1 MRYFIPFQRV
11 VWEVFMKRKLLAFLL
26 SCFFLIGLLTAC
38 GNTDREDNVLRVWYC
53 DNGSNVW
60 TQLSVLLQEY
70 DEKIPEKIEL
80 SSFDSEE
87 SLSDALSNHA
97 DVPSLVFC
105 RCNMLVPLLDRGM
118 LPYTDKVFKPG
129 NYPEWPSKYI
139 EACSVNGR
147 LFAVPLWADT
157 CLLTVNTDL
166 LNGTGILTENLT
178 TLEGL
183 CQSAAQ
189 YSSDK
194 SGIFFTT
201 EHFSDLFRISLRSL
215 GSGFTAVRDNDK
227 KDSNFVRIYNLIASA
242 AFAGGITAMDGTDFD
257 LLASGQIACTL
268 VMGDELVRK
277 EEQLH
282 GISAAVLPY
291 PSVKGSQPMYTQELY
306 GVAVLDQNL
315 ANQETCGELLDWLF
329 LQQETLTKA
338 TGYTAVYQSS
348 ESERT
353 AGSTSPPLDGN
364 KPEPS
369 EMEKSVKDAIASM
382 QDSEIA
388 CFFQYD
394 ADYAANA
401 ASFEKS
407 FREALVS
414 LYS

>member
-1 MRYFIPFQRV
+1 
-11 VWEVFMKRKLLAFLL
+11 
-26 SCFFLIGLLTAC
+26 
-38 GNTDREDNVLRVWYC
+38 
-53 DNGSNVW
+53 
-60 TQLSVLLQEY
+60 
-70 DEKIPEKIEL
+70 
-80 SSFDSEE
+80 
-87 SLSDALSNHA
+87 
-97 DVPSLVFC
+97 
-105 RCNMLVPLLDRGM
+105 
-118 LPYTDKVFKPG
+118 
-129 NYPEWPSKYI
+129 
-139 EACSVNGR
+139 
-147 LFAVPLWADT
+147 
-157 CLLTVNTDL
+157 
-166 LNGTGILTENLT
+166 
-178 TLEGL
+178 
-183 CQSAAQ
+183 
-189 YSSDK
+189 
-194 SGIFFTT
+194 
-201 EHFSDLFRISLRSL
+201 
-215 GSGFTAVRDNDK
+215 
-227 KDSNFVRIYNLIASA
+227 
-242 AFAGGITAMDGTDFD
+242 
-257 LLASGQIACTL
+257 
-268 VMGDELVRK
+268 
-277 EEQLH
+277 
-282 GISAAVLPY
+282 
-291 PSVKGSQPMYTQELY
+291 MYTQELY